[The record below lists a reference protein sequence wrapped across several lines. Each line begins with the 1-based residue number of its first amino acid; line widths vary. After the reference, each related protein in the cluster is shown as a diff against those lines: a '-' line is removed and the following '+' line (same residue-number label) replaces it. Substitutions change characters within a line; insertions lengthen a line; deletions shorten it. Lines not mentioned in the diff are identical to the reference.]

1 MDIKTACDIL
11 EIDYNDD
18 SVNIEKVK
26 KKYHKL
32 ALKYHPDKNPND
44 DTSTIKFQLIGE
56 AYEVLQSSFLKESN
70 TNTPTNTTSDFF
82 QNNNNENVFD
92 YSYVL
97 NLFLKNLLDTIVDKK
112 YTEYI
117 LPIIKNIIVTRYEEI
132 SIKLFEGLDREK
144 SLFIYNIL
152 YKYKNILHI
161 KDEIL
166 KKILDS
172 ILEKYKDIQIFTI
185 NPSLHDLFENNVYKL
200 EINTHLYFVPLWHSE
215 LIFDN
220 KKGGTDNIIV
230 KCIPELP
237 ENTIFDENNN
247 IIITLFIPFTQNL
260 LEDKYISF
268 SLGERT
274 FDIPIHQ
281 LSLKKEQTFYFKNKG
296 ISRINEDDIY
306 DINEKGDVIVEICF
320 LHNGKS

>member
-1 MDIKTACDIL
+1 MDFKTACDLL
-11 EIDYNDD
+11 EIDYNDNF
-18 SVNIEKVK
+18 VNIEQVK

-44 DTSTIKFQLIGE
+44 TTSTIKFQLIGE
-56 AYEVLQSSFLKESN
+56 AYEVLQSNFVKDSN
-70 TNTPTNTTSDFF
+70 RNTPDFF
-82 QNNNNENVFD
+82 QNNHNEAIFD

-97 NLFLKNLLDTIVDKK
+97 NLFLKNLLDTIVDRK
-112 YTEYI
+112 YTDYI

-152 YKYKNILHI
+152 DKYKNIIHI
-161 KDEIL
+161 SDEIL

-185 NPSLHDLFENNVYKL
+185 NPSLHDLFENHVYKL
-200 EINTHLYFVPLWHSE
+200 EIDEHKYFVPLWHNE

-220 KKGGTDNIIV
+220 NKGGTDNIIV
-230 KCIPELP
+230 KCIPDLP

-247 IIITLFIPFTQNL
+247 IIITLFIPFTPNL

-281 LSLKKEQTFYFKNKG
+281 LSVRKEQTFYFKNKG

-306 DINEKGDVIVEICF
+306 DIGEIGDVIVEICF
-320 LHNGKS
+320 LQNKP

>member
-18 SVNIEKVK
+18 SINIEQVK

-44 DTSTIKFQLIGE
+44 NTSTIKFQLIGE
-56 AYEVLQSSFLKESN
+56 AYEILQSTFLKESN
-70 TNTPTNTTSDFF
+70 TNIPDCF
-82 QNNNNENVFD
+82 QNNENEAIFD

-97 NLFLKNLLDTIVDKK
+97 NLFLKNVLDTIVDKK

-117 LPIIKNIIVTRYEEI
+117 LPIIKNIIVTKYEKI

-161 KDEIL
+161 NDDIL
-166 KKILDS
+166 KKLLDI
-172 ILEKYKDIQIFTI
+172 ILEKYNDIQIFTI
-185 NPSLHDLFENNVYKL
+185 NPSINDLFENNVYKL
-200 EINTHLYFVPLWHSE
+200 EINEDIYFVPLWHSE

-220 KKGGTDNIIV
+220 KKGGIDNIIV
-230 KCIPELP
+230 KCIPDLP
-237 ENTIFDENNN
+237 ENVIFDENNN
-247 IIITLFIPFTQNL
+247 IIIKLFIPFTHKL
-260 LEDKYISF
+260 LQDKYISF
-268 SLGERT
+268 LLGERI
-274 FDIPIHQ
+274 FDIPIHHI
-281 LSLKKEQTFYFKNKG
+281 LLRKNQTYYFKNKG

-306 DINEKGDVIVEICF
+306 DINEKGDVIVNIF
-320 LHNGKS
+320 FS